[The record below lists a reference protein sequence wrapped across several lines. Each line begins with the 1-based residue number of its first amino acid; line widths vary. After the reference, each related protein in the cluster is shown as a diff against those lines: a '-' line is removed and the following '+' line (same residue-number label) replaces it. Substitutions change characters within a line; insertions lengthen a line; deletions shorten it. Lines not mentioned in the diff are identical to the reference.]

1 MKELLSAFLSLVCI
15 EWWVVNKSMPP
26 TKIKISLIAE
36 SSTQIESV
44 KRESLILFIGSDT
57 QYNTNCNELGIVKIQ

>member
-1 MKELLSAFLSLVCI
+1 MQAHMYASLFLVCI
-15 EWWVVNKSMPP
+15 EWWVVNKSMLP